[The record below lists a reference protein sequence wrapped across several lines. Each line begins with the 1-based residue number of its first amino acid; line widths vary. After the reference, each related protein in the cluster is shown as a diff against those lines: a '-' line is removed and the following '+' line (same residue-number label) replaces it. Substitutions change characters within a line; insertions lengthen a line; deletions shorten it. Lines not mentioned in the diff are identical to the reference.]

1 MKPTSNLLILVALAS
16 PAIGQAN
23 SEPRTERPLP
33 LMTSDKLPAPFV
45 EPGPALER
53 PDAPAGIDGPALVK
67 PLDVPTTTRG
77 DRPALPVDHLYYTTQ
92 RDGTIWVSGN
102 TYKASFGTQ
111 GASFIPYFGSR
122 APRSFPLDMSLESAT
137 VDGHAIPLEP
147 ATAAMRD
154 GDRIT
159 IDRGP
164 IDEVYEIGLESI
176 EQTFVVAERPA
187 SGDLRFFVRL
197 DSEMSRGE
205 NADGFTWSNDLG
217 SVSYGRAF
225 VRESDG
231 RRVPVESRAV
241 EGGVEIVVGRDY
253 LATATYPLVVDPV
266 VSSFSIDTVTYD
278 AGDSDVSYD
287 LSTDRYFVV
296 YERVVNVNDSDVYGI
311 MFEANGTG
319 AWFTA
324 LDNTGEDWKSPQVAN
339 LNSSNQFLVVAQ
351 ARYVLGAQN
360 WNIWGM
366 TVDAVTTVPGWK
378 FLISTNDPIH
388 EQIFP
393 DVGGDSYD
401 GPGGTYYCVTWQ
413 RQYNANDTDVHV
425 RLVTASSTLFGP
437 GTILLSD
444 SGGTLD
450 AWPSVSKS
458 NGILGGA
465 AAWTIA
471 WHRTYGTTEHDI
483 FAARLAWDGT
493 VLNAPVGI
501 YTAAGAEYYPRVSS
515 PLDDG
520 RVLVIYAHAFA
531 TDHDIYYSLLNGTT
545 IENQGNLTSLEAS
558 GFLYQNQVE
567 YSIDTDGQ
575 RFAVVYAENWGTST
589 FDYDPWVSSYTL
601 FGTLL
606 LATEAHQPF
615 DLSTNQSLRT
625 DIIATRSGG
634 GVNRRFLATWDT
646 TGAGGMRDI
655 WGGKYDR
662 PIGGGHQDFCPG
674 DGSLI
679 GCPCGNNGVYRRGCA
694 NSMSSSGAGLSATGN
709 AQTGGGDTVSMF
721 LDGVPPNV
729 TCTLFQGTTSATT
742 PFAFNDGLRC
752 VTGSLI
758 RIRTK
763 SASATGSAT
772 FPSGSEPDISVA
784 GNVPLAGAQRYYQ
797 VNYRNAANFCTAAT
811 VNISNGMRVLWM
823 P

>member
-1 MKPTSNLLILVALAS
+1 MKPSSNLLLLVALAA
-16 PAIGQAN
+16 PAMAQTN
-23 SEPRTERPLP
+23 SEPRTPRPLP
-33 LMTSDKLPAPFV
+33 LMTSDKLPAPYV

-53 PDAPAGIDGPALVK
+53 PDAPAGAVGPAPMK
-67 PLDVPTTTRG
+67 PHDAPTTTRG
-77 DRPALPVDHLYYTTQ
+77 DRPTPPVDHLYYTTQ

-102 TYKASFGTQ
+102 TYKASFGTE

-147 ATAAMRD
+147 AAAAVRD

-205 NADGFTWSNDLG
+205 DADGFTYTNDLG

-225 VRESDG
+225 VREADG
-231 RRVPVESRAV
+231 RRVPVESRAAQ
-241 EGGVEIVVGRDY
+241 GGVEIVVGRDY

-266 VSSFSIDTVTYD
+266 VSSFSIDTAGYD
-278 AGDSDVSYD
+278 SVESDVSYD
-287 LSTDRYFVV
+287 LSTDRYLVV
-296 YERVVNVNDSDVYGI
+296 YERVVNANDSDVYGI
-311 MFEANGTG
+311 MFEANGPG
-319 AWFTA
+319 AWFIA
-324 LDNTGEDWKSPQVAN
+324 LDNTGEDWHAPQVAN
-339 LNSSNQFLVVAQ
+339 LNASNQFLMVSQ
-351 ARYVLGAQN
+351 ARYILGAQN

-366 TVDAVTTVPGWK
+366 TIDAVTTVPGWK
-378 FLISTNDPIH
+378 FMISTNDPIH

-401 GPGGTYYCVTWQ
+401 GPGGAYYCVTWQ
-413 RQYNANDTDVHV
+413 RQYTVSDTDVHA
-425 RLVTASSTLFGP
+425 RIVTASSTLFGP

-444 SGGTLD
+444 SGNTLD

-471 WHRTYGTTEHDI
+471 FHRSYSVSEHDI
-483 FAARLAWDGT
+483 FASQLAWDGT
-493 VLNAPVGI
+493 VINAPVGI
-501 YTAAGAEYYPRVSS
+501 YTAAGAEYYPRASS

-531 TDHDIYYSLLNGTT
+531 TDHDIYYSLLNGVTV
-545 IENQGNLTSLEAS
+545 ENQGNLTSLEAA
-558 GFLYQNQVE
+558 GFLYQNQTE
-567 YSIDTDGQ
+567 YCIDSDGQ
-575 RFAVVYAENWGTST
+575 RFTVVYSENYLTST
-589 FDYDPWVSSYTL
+589 FDYDIWVSSFTP

-606 LATEAHQPF
+606 LATEVH
-615 DLSTNQSLRT
+615 QSLDFSGEQSFRT
-625 DIIATRSGG
+625 DVIATRSGG

-646 TGAGGMRDI
+646 TVGGGQRNI

-662 PIGGGHQDFCPG
+662 PIGGGHQRFCPG
-674 DGSLI
+674 DGTI
-679 GCPCGNNGVYRRGCA
+679 VACPCGNNGWAGRGCG
-694 NSMSSSGAGLSATGN
+694 NSVTPNGAGLSATGT
-709 AQTGGGDTVSMF
+709 AQTGAGDTVSM
-721 LDGVPPNV
+721 LLEYVPANV
-729 TCTLFQGTTSATT
+729 TCTLFQGTTNSAT

-763 SASATGSAT
+763 SASATGTAT

-784 GNVPLAGAQRYYQ
+784 GNVPVAGAHRFYQ

-811 VNISNGMRVLWM
+811 VNISNGVRVLWM